1 MNMKKLKL
9 KDVGKQ
15 RLYNDSF
22 EGYDN
27 AVLWEVLKIK
37 HEQEME
43 VEFVS
48 TNSKYLQ
55 GIRFAIDVGE
65 GYIEGNGVKA
75 SEMYLWEDTAPKITK
90 LKCVSEK
97 GLLSV
102 YNAFYRGPGTGGI
115 AEQVDSSGML
125 VEEKDNTYTYRCNDA
140 GFVTDFDKLVFR
152 ITLK

>member
-1 MNMKKLKL
+1 MKKLKL

-15 RLYNDSF
+15 RLYNRHF
-22 EGYDN
+22 KEYGN

-65 GYIEGNGVKA
+65 GYIEVDGEK
-75 SEMYLWEDTAPKITK
+75 SRQRWLWEDTAPKITT
-90 LKCVSEK
+90 LKCVSEE

-102 YNAFYRGPGTGGI
+102 YNAFYEGPGTGGSSS
-115 AEQVDSSGML
+115 QMDSCAML
-125 VEEKDNTYTYRCNDA
+125 VEEKDNTYTYRCNDE

>member
-1 MNMKKLKL
+1 MEKLKL

-75 SEMYLWEDTAPKITK
+75 SEIYLWEDTASKITT
-90 LKCVSEK
+90 LKCISEE

-102 YNAFYRGPGTGGI
+102 YNAFYEGPGTGGT
-115 AEQVDSSGML
+115 AEQCDSCAML
-125 VEEKDNTYTYRCNDA
+125 VEEKDNTFTYRCNDA
-140 GFVTDFDKLVFR
+140 GFVTNFDKLVFR

>member
-1 MNMKKLKL
+1 MKKLKL
-9 KDVGKQ
+9 KDIGKQ

-27 AVLWEVLKIK
+27 VVHWEVLKIK

-43 VEFVS
+43 VEFIS

-55 GIRFAIDVGE
+55 GIRLAVDVGE

-75 SEMYLWEDTAPKITK
+75 SEIYLWEDTASKITT
-90 LKCVSEK
+90 LKCVSEE

-102 YNAFYRGPGTGGI
+102 YNAFYEGPGTGGSSS
-115 AEQVDSSGML
+115 QMDSCGML
-125 VEEKDNTYTYRCNDA
+125 VEEKDNTFTYRCNDED
-140 GFVTDFDKLVFR
+140 FVTDFDKLVFR